1 MRVLNWIVDRCDGKV
16 DAKESEIGFLPE
28 ISDIDTTNL
37 DISEAQ
43 LTELLSVDKAV
54 WMEDVA
60 DQEKYF
66 AQFGDR
72 LPKEIKAELETLKN
86 NLK

>member
-1 MRVLNWIVDRCDGKV
+1 
-16 DAKESEIGFLPE
+16 ESEIGFLPE